1 MSAEVLELPERVRCD
16 RAARELREGVIDVL
30 NEIHR
35 QGGDAAFHSAAG
47 DLVASVTAVVAHFEG
62 RQRMLDV
69 LDLV

>member
-1 MSAEVLELPERVRCD
+1 MSAKVLELPERVRCD
-16 RAARELREGVIDVL
+16 RAARELREGVIGVL

-35 QGGDAAFHSAAG
+35 QGGDAAFHRAAR
-47 DLVASVTAVVAHFEG
+47 DLVASVVAVVAHFEG